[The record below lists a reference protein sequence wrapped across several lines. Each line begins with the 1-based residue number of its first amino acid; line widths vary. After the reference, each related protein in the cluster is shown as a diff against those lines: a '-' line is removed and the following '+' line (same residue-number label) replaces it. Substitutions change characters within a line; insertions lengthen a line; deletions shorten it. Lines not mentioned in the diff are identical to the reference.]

1 MNWLSLDKNLFL
13 FINGFAGNT
22 PPLDFLVK
30 LVVNEYFVPVTLTL
44 VIVYIWFGRGKL
56 NKGSRQVLPVAALS
70 VGLVNLLIALSNQ
83 FIIRTR
89 PFDELA
95 TNMLFYKPTDPSFP
109 SNAAAVGFALAVSIL
124 LVNRKLGVYSLA
136 LTVFYGFSRVYVG
149 VHFPSDV
156 VVGALIGI
164 VSVLFVANLRS
175 LIKTLTAK
183 IEDVQSRLDL
193 EF

>member
-22 PPLDFLVK
+22 PLLDFLVQ

-56 NKGSRQVLPVAALS
+56 NKGSRQVLPIAALS
-70 VGLVNLLIALSNQ
+70 VGLVNLLIAFSNQ

-89 PFDELA
+89 PFDELV

-136 LTVFYGFSRVYVG
+136 LAAFYGVSRVYVG

-156 VVGALIGI
+156 IVGVLIGI
-164 VSVLFVANLRS
+164 ISVLFVSNFKRS
-175 LIKTLTAK
+175 IRLLTSK
-183 IEDVQSRLDL
+183 IEDFQSRLNL